1 MQMMKAAV
9 VHEFGKPLVIEEV
22 SVPEV
27 VPGQVRDWQTEG
39 LQWALSSISAD
50 LIAAT
55 RFALDAET
63 VRAAWRRRRAM
74 SAPP

>member
-39 LQWALSSISAD
+39 LQWARCSPSDSSEAD
-50 LIAAT
+50 LVKVAERPGAGEHARAT
-55 RFALDAET
+55 KRSFRD
-63 VRAAWRRRRAM
+63 
-74 SAPP
+74 